1 MQNRHSVSN
10 PKQVVDVDSSK
21 SDDIYLSSWGKHSSS
36 AAIKCFPT
44 YLLVSLLT
52 SWYSS
57 KVLLSFYLALLPF
70 LFSYILLTQSI
81 WVVLNLNIL
90 AYILLR
96 ISFFIEM
103 VFQFLK
109 ALQFFMNLHSFLISK
124 ILKILQ
130 FLQYP
135 KIYER
140 MENVG
145 IDLFYRIFLLAA
157 MITTRLLIL
166 KVFMGMKV

>member
-1 MQNRHSVSN
+1 
-10 PKQVVDVDSSK
+10 
-21 SDDIYLSSWGKHSSS
+21 
-36 AAIKCFPT
+36 
-44 YLLVSLLT
+44 
-52 SWYSS
+52 
-57 KVLLSFYLALLPF
+57 
-70 LFSYILLTQSI
+70 
-81 WVVLNLNIL
+81 
-90 AYILLR
+90 
-96 ISFFIEM
+96 
-103 VFQFLK
+103 
-109 ALQFFMNLHSFLISK
+109 MNLHSFLISK

>member
-57 KVLLSFYLALLPF
+57 NVLLSFYLALLPF
-70 LFSYILLTQSI
+70 LFSYILLTQSL

-109 ALQFFMNLHSFLISK
+109 ALHFLWIYTAFWFPKFLKYYNFFN
-124 ILKILQ
+124 ILK
-130 FLQYP
+130 FM
-135 KIYER
+135 KGWR
-140 MENVG
+140 M
-145 IDLFYRIFLLAA
+145 LAL
-157 MITTRLLIL
+157 TCFTE
-166 KVFMGMKV
+166 FFC

>member
-57 KVLLSFYLALLPF
+57 NVLLSFYLALLPF

-81 WVVLNLNIL
+81 WVVLNLN
-90 AYILLR
+90 ILLR